1 MNPEIEKCVIV
12 LDENL
17 PIGIIANA
25 AAILGM
31 TLGKRMPELVGV
43 DVFDKD
49 GEQHFGII
57 EIPLPILR
65 TSSDNLKELRAKLY
79 DTTYADLFT
88 VDFSDLAQS
97 CKVYEDY
104 KRKMADTSQSG
115 LAYWGIAIC
124 GEKKKVNRLTGSLPL
139 LR

>member
-1 MNPEIEKCVIV
+1 M
-12 LDENL
+12 DENL
-17 PIGIIANA
+17 PIGIIANT

-49 GEQHFGII
+49 GQQHFGII

-65 TSSDNLKELRAKLY
+65 TSAGNLKELRAKLY
-79 DTTYADLFT
+79 DTVYADLFT

-104 KRKMADTSQSG
+104 MNKMANTSQSD
-115 LAYWGIAIC
+115 LAYLGIAIC
-124 GEKKKVNRLTGSLPL
+124 GEKEKVNKLTGSLPL